1 MLHVTGQDLSHLLVR
16 EIEISARDREVL
28 RSLASQ
34 VAEIAS
40 LDVHQQKAELWR
52 KVNDLESERPMVL
65 AFEVC
70 WNEMNVDDEL
80 TCVCEHPW
88 ARGQEEELRQT
99 LYQWRHMPG
108 DMIVSD
114 FLACPKVAESTG
126 FGLAQDVE
134 VVKTDETNSIVSRH
148 FHAQIREPEDLEKIK
163 MPQVRYDEAATQAW
177 YHAMCDVYEGI
188 LPVRKVGKQNTWFT
202 PWDYLITW
210 WDIEQ
215 AMMDM
220 VLRPDMVHAAVERM
234 VDGWLAELE
243 QFEAMNLLSLDNCN
257 VRVGS
262 GGYGYTKELPGNEY
276 DPQYV
281 RPKNQWGCSNA
292 QIFSE
297 VSPRMHWD
305 FAIAHDLRWL
315 SRFGLT
321 YYGCCEPLDKKV
333 EFLRRIPN
341 LRKISVSPWCNL
353 DRVLDEIG
361 ADYVVS
367 RKPSPAILANSS
379 WDEDLA
385 RRDIREVLE
394 KAGGKCHIEFIMK
407 DISTVRYEPQRLWE
421 WVRIATEEVE
431 NFG

>member
-1 MLHVTGQDLSHLLVR
+1 MLHVTGQDLSHLLVG
-16 EIEISARDREVL
+16 EIEISAKDREVL

-99 LYQWRHMPG
+99 LYQWRHMPA

-114 FLACPKVAESTG
+114 FLACPLVAESTG
-126 FGLAQDVE
+126 FGLVQDADI
-134 VVKTDETNSIVSRH
+134 VKTDESSRIVSRH
-148 FHAQIREPEDLEKIK
+148 FHAQIREPEDIEKIK
-163 MPQVRYDEAATQAW
+163 MPKVRYNEAATQAW
-177 YHAMCDVYEGI
+177 YNAMCDVYDGI
-188 LPVRKVGKQNTWFT
+188 LPVQKVGKQHTWFT

-220 VLRPDMVHAAVERM
+220 VLRPDMVHVAVERM

-243 QFEAMNLLSLDNCN
+243 QFEAKNLLSLDNCN

-262 GGYGYTKELPGNEY
+262 GGYGYTKELPGNDY

-297 VSPRMHWD
+297 VSPQMHWD
-305 FAIAHDLRWL
+305 FAIEHDLKWL
-315 SRFGLT
+315 ERFGLT

-333 EFLRRIPN
+333 ELLRRIPN
-341 LRKISVSPWCNL
+341 LRKISVSPWCDL
-353 DRVLDEIG
+353 DRILDEIG
-361 ADYVVS
+361 SDYVVS
-367 RKPSPAILANSS
+367 RKPSPAILADAS

-421 WVRIATEEVE
+421 WTRIAMEEVE
-431 NFG
+431 NYG